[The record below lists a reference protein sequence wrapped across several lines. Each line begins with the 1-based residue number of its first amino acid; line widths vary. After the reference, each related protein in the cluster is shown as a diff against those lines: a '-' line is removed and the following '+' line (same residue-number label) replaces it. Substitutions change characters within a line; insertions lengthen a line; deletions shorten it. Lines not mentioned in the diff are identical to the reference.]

1 MTIYESI
8 QQSQLNGEA
17 KFSVTF
23 SQIGCNHDTLIIMWY
38 HTESFGEVKFMVIA
52 RIETIPE

>member
-17 KFSVTF
+17 EFSVTF
-23 SQIGCNHDTLIIMWY
+23 SQIGCNHHTLIIMWH
-38 HTESFGEVKFMVIA
+38 HTESFGEVKLMVVA
-52 RIETIPE
+52 